1 MRILNIRHV
10 IQRSD
15 TSHKE
20 FVPSYTSIL
29 FIRRDGVTRFDIMV
43 NLSFFIFFIEG
54 VADISQ
60 ILLQDTHVLPTLD
73 SYEENCRRDRG

>member
-54 VADISQ
+54 VQTYLRYYSK
-60 ILLQDTHVLPTLD
+60 TPTF
-73 SYEENCRRDRG
+73 YQH